1 MVRRVQAF
9 VAVMAWVCS
18 AAVGQD
24 APRAP
29 VPPPSPETVA
39 RELERQRPKAQP
51 IQPSTVPESTDQ
63 GPAGGRLNRDNNSL
77 LWPEDYFLSGRR
89 GWLRGQGLT
98 EFAFAAD
105 DEGHTDEPIEILRN
119 TKLRQ
124 MQAFLESAGYEVE
137 FTLTGRVTEYY
148 GKNYILVRSVA
159 MLRRPASD
167 AQPTTPPAVPAA
179 SRPPGAE
186 GDGGSILDQLERDS
200 QPVEPLPQAVA
211 DDRPRPSP
219 TTSPSVAPVG
229 RSEQSWPEDTRLAN
243 LVGRLVREA
252 EGWSF
257 AFESDSDRP
266 AEQAVR
272 LLPNLA
278 LQRMEQLSDGATQRV
293 VFIVSADTTVY
304 AKRNYLLVRRFAVRR
319 EDGNIQ

>member
-1 MVRRVQAF
+1 MARRVRAF
-9 VAVMAWVCS
+9 VVVMAWVCS

-24 APRAP
+24 SPKAT
-29 VPPPSPETVA
+29 VPPPTPETVA
-39 RELERQRPKAQP
+39 QELERQRPKAQP
-51 IQPSTVPESTDQ
+51 IQPATLPESTGQ
-63 GPAGGRLNRDNNSL
+63 GLAGGRLNRDDKLL

-89 GWLRGQGLT
+89 GWLRGEGLA

-105 DEGHTDEPIEILRN
+105 DEGHTDPSIELLRN

-124 MQAFLESAGYEVE
+124 MQTFLEGADYEVE

-148 GKNYILVRSVA
+148 GKNYLLVRSVA
-159 MLRRPASD
+159 MLRRPAPE
-167 AQPTTPPAVPAA
+167 AKPTTQPAVPAA
-179 SRPPGAE
+179 STPPGTE

-200 QPVEPLPQAVA
+200 QPVEPLPQASA
-211 DDRPRPSP
+211 DDRSP
-219 TTSPSVAPVG
+219 PLPATRLSVAPAG

-252 EGWSF
+252 DGWSF

-266 AEQAVR
+266 AEQAVD

-278 LQRMEQLSDGATQRV
+278 LQRMEELSDGATQSM

-304 AKRNYLLVRRFAVRR
+304 AGRNYLLVRRFAVRR

>member
-1 MVRRVQAF
+1 MVRRVRAF
-9 VAVMAWVCS
+9 VVVMAWVSS
-18 AAVGQD
+18 AAMAQD
-24 APRAP
+24 ATKAP

-39 RELERQRPKAQP
+39 EELERQRPKAQP
-51 IQPSTVPESTDQ
+51 IQPSTVPESTGQ
-63 GPAGGRLNRDNNSL
+63 GLAGGRLSRDDKSL

-89 GWLRGQGLT
+89 GWLRGEGLA
-98 EFAFAAD
+98 EFVFAAD
-105 DEGHTDEPIEILRN
+105 DEGHTDPPIKMLRN

-124 MQAFLESAGYEVE
+124 MQTFLEGADYEVE
-137 FTLTGRVTEYY
+137 FTLTGRITEYY
-148 GKNYILVRSVA
+148 GKNYVLVRNVA

-167 AQPTTPPAVPAA
+167 ANPTTPPPVPAESTPPA
-179 SRPPGAE
+179 SE

-200 QPVEPLPQAVA
+200 QPIEPLPQAVA
-211 DDRPRPSP
+211 DDRSPPPR
-219 TTSPSVAPVG
+219 PSVAPAG

-252 EGWSF
+252 DGWSF

-278 LQRMEQLSDGATQRV
+278 LQRMEELSNGATQRV

-304 AKRNYLLVRRFAVRR
+304 AGRNYLLVRRFAVRR